1 MQFVFNSNRIRS
13 LYLTPQSPD
22 GTISVPDSGKAE
34 KGTSMG
40 ALIRIGDCVKIPD
53 GRIVRVRERL
63 TGAYKVRVRSKTSKT
78 HQFLI
83 FPVDQLKLVDCPKG
97 WMSRE
102 GYNRYLKIT
111 LAKMEKRLAARR
123 RSKK

>member
-1 MQFVFNSNRIRS
+1 M
-13 LYLTPQSPD
+13 
-22 GTISVPDSGKAE
+22 A
-34 KGTSMG
+34 
-40 ALIRIGDCVKIPD
+40 ALIRIGDCVKIAD
-53 GRIVRVRERL
+53 GRIVRVRRK
-63 TGAYKVRVRSKTSKT
+63 TGKT

-102 GYNRYLKIT
+102 GYNRYVKLT

>member
-1 MQFVFNSNRIRS
+1 M
-13 LYLTPQSPD
+13 
-22 GTISVPDSGKAE
+22 A
-34 KGTSMG
+34 

-53 GRIVRVRERL
+53 GRIARVRERL
-63 TGAYKVRVRSKTSKT
+63 TGKYKVRVRRKTGKT

-83 FPVDQLKLVDCPKG
+83 FPVDQLNLVDCPKG

-111 LAKMEKRLAARR
+111 LSKMEKRLAAGR